1 MSNKSFANRQ
11 MPDHIYDKIY
21 ICCNKQCRTIVP
33 GNLFPCPNCKGE
45 KFQTVYSKLKQT
57 ELFQCAKNLLSW
69 AIAFIVL
76 YWIIQRFDTTAAITL
91 VLLYV
96 ILLLINIFIFARN
109 FQANVVYLFQQIL
122 NRSSPQLFR
131 SYTGYFERIISSES
145 DLARRYEK
153 LRELSYIYD
162 TGLLKQQRLKCL
174 QGIAETRYLD
184 YETDELVLE
193 VYNKSLVEYYFDVA
207 RINPDKIGPQTVAY
221 FLKFYSEV
229 LMDFSN
235 GRAICARLLYSG
247 IKYSEFKDSLQE
259 FLIDEQLTDA
269 LNESESKI
277 VFQYYFKETYRE
289 CVSQSLKR
297 KEQEHQLA
305 QNRNL
310 KIEKQEPAV
319 DPKESLK
326 PKPIDLNLL
335 FEDELFYKP
344 IEKNKLIKEKW
355 ARALFNYLNNPEQTA
370 DREKAFLYL
379 LEFDW
384 VRELE
389 PLEQEFIQAS
399 YKREFQAKN
408 IEAQSNNKELENFIL
423 FYDAMVRDNPNGLQL
438 SAEAFYN
445 KFNMPEYIGQRDIIC
460 RTILNLSLDKK
471 LDAVK
476 RQEIHDH
483 CNKAAFKL

>member
-1 MSNKSFANRQ
+1 MNNKSFANRQ
-11 MPDHIYDKIY
+11 IPEQIYDKIY
-21 ICCNKQCRTIVP
+21 LCCNKQCRTIVP
-33 GNLFPCPNCKGE
+33 GNLFACPNCKGE
-45 KFQTVYSKLKQT
+45 KFQTAYSKLKQT

-76 YWIIQRFDTTAAITL
+76 YWIVQRFDSTAAITL

-109 FQANVVYLFQQIL
+109 FQANVVYRFQQIL
-122 NRSSPQLFR
+122 NKSSSQLFR
-131 SYTGYFERIISSES
+131 SYIGYFERIISSES

-153 LRELSYIYD
+153 LRDLSYIYD

-174 QGIAETRYLD
+174 QGIAKTRYLD
-184 YETDELVLE
+184 YETDELVPE
-193 VYNKSLVEYYFDVA
+193 VYNKSLVEYYFEVA
-207 RINPDKIGPQTVAY
+207 RINPDKIGSQTIAY

-229 LMDFSN
+229 LTDFSN
-235 GRAICARLLYSG
+235 GRAICARLFYSG
-247 IKYSEFKDSLQE
+247 IKYSEFKDSLQG

-269 LNESESKI
+269 LNESERKI
-277 VFQYYFKETYRE
+277 VFQYYFKDTYRE
-289 CVSQSLKR
+289 YVSQSLKR

-305 QNRNL
+305 QNRNP

-319 DPKESLK
+319 NPKETL
-326 PKPIDLNLL
+326 KPIDLNLL
-335 FEDELFYKP
+335 FEDELFYKL
-344 IEKNKLIKEKW
+344 IEDNKSQKEKW
-355 ARALFNYLNNPEQTA
+355 AKALFNYLNDQEPTA

-384 VRELE
+384 VRELN
-389 PLEQEFIQAS
+389 PSEQELIQAS

-408 IEAQSNNKELENFIL
+408 IEVQRSNKELENFL
-423 FYDAMVRDNPNGLQL
+423 VFYDKLVRDNPKGLQL

-445 KFNMPEYIGQRDIIC
+445 KFNKPEYIGQRDVIC
-460 RTILNLSLDKK
+460 RTILNLSLDEK

-476 RQEIHDH
+476 RQKIHDH
-483 CNKAAFKL
+483 YNKMALK